1 MVKLRLSV
9 PQVRDSEAEFYPDC
23 LAKGLRSERA
33 FKAALAEM
41 YIQGVSTRK
50 VKEITKVLREYEVSS
65 SQVSRVTK
73 EYDKEFEQRRV
84 RPLGK
89 IRYLII
95 DARYKKVR
103 HGGHFLNR

>member
-50 VKEITKVLREYEVSS
+50 AKEIT
-65 SQVSRVTK
+65 
-73 EYDKEFEQRRV
+73 
-84 RPLGK
+84 
-89 IRYLII
+89 
-95 DARYKKVR
+95 
-103 HGGHFLNR
+103 